1 MSAFNFEAI
10 NPRGFFIRHRNSLG
24 ELTRL
29 NEGPIKDFAFFL
41 ELRDPVRRDLVSFSS
56 TNFLGKY
63 LRHSN
68 FRIRLDDL
76 PPPTGDHATLFLF
89 LQDSTFSM
97 VRGLADPNGVSFRSM
112 NLPDHFLR
120 HRDFHL
126 FVEPR
131 SSPNL
136 ASDATFLM
144 KPASVLIDAR
154 TALSPVVE

>member
-1 MSAFNFEAI
+1 M
-10 NPRGFFIRHRNSLG
+10 
-24 ELTRL
+24 
-29 NEGPIKDFAFFL
+29 
-41 ELRDPVRRDLVSFSS
+41 
-56 TNFLGKY
+56 
-63 LRHSN
+63 
-68 FRIRLDDL
+68 
-76 PPPTGDHATLFLF
+76 PPSTGDHATLFLF
-89 LQDSTFSM
+89 LQDSTFFF